1 LLNGMILQ
9 LSSPGAIILFVAL
22 PPQFVDPSR
31 SVAHQVA
38 NRVSDT
44 LLIVAAARI
53 ILITSL

>member
-1 LLNGMILQ
+1 MILQ